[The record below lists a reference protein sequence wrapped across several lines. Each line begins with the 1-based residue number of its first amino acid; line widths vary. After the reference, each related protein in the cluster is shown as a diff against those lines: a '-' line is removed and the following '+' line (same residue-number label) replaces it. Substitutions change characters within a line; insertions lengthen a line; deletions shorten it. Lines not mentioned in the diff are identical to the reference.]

1 MAVII
6 ETGRSH
12 QRGIYRRPGTGRTVC
27 SPRASPTIVD
37 HGHGGAL
44 PARVPA
50 VLPAGDD
57 LLLAPAA
64 VAGGARARHRV
75 PRSAALRRPQAG
87 FTGRQIRSGVLS
99 AGYA

>member
-1 MAVII
+1 MVRAFNLHRD
-6 ETGRSH
+6 RSH
-12 QRGIYRRPGTGRTVC
+12 QRYISAAGDGAPW
-27 SPRASPTIVD
+27 SPRAPPTID

-75 PRSAALRRPQAG
+75 PRSAALRRPQAR
-87 FTGRQIRSGVLS
+87 FAGRQIRSGVLS